1 MPSTFN
7 NIKLFSGTGSK
18 ALSEK
23 IAKCYGKE
31 LGKVILSRFSD
42 GEFQPH
48 YDESIRGCDVFLIQ
62 STCQPNDNLFELLM
76 MIDAAKRASAHY
88 ITAVIPYF
96 GLARQ
101 DRKDKPRVAIGAKLV
116 ANLLTA
122 AGIHRI
128 MTMDLHAAQ
137 IQGFFDIPVDHLD
150 ASVIFVP
157 YIKSLGLE
165 NLTIASPDMGGS
177 YRARSFAKFF
187 NAEVVICDKR
197 RKRANEIESM
207 SIIGDVTDQDI
218 VLIDDIIDT
227 GGTLAKAA
235 SLIMEKGAIIAMCAA
250 GIVFN
255 AIGKGDQPLVL
266 FCYTDVHSLE
276 PGGTIAGVLLC
287 KLIVIS
293 NKLMG
298 NAFCRACIGHRIG
311 IHQQANDIGFKGIIR
326 KLGIPDRNPGCIP
339 GTVCNQVMFA
349 FFDQCFIGISKGV
362 GYNRTVRTCIMFI

>member
-1 MPSTFN
+1 MPTTFN
-7 NIKLFSGTGSK
+7 PVKLFSGSGTIP
-18 ALSEK
+18 LSEK
-23 IAKCYGKE
+23 IAESYGKE

-96 GLARQ
+96 GMARQ

-177 YRARSFAKFF
+177 YRARTFAKYF

-218 VLIDDIIDT
+218 VLIDDICDT
-227 GGTLAKAA
+227 AGTLSKAA
-235 SLIMEKGAIIAMCAA
+235 GLIMEKGAKSVRAVCTHAVLS
-250 GIVFN
+250 GN
-255 AIGKGDQPLVL
+255 A
-266 FCYTDVHSLE
+266 YA
-276 PGGTIAGVLLC
+276 TIEKSALTE
-287 KLIVIS
+287 LIVTDTIPLKHSSSKIKVLSTAELFAKAIANVNEHASIS
-293 NKLMG
+293 DL
-298 NAFCRACIGHRIG
+298 FRI
-311 IHQQANDIGFKGIIR
+311 
-326 KLGIPDRNPGCIP
+326 
-339 GTVCNQVMFA
+339 
-349 FFDQCFIGISKGV
+349 
-362 GYNRTVRTCIMFI
+362 

>member
-1 MPSTFN
+1 MYSKSEVMPLNFN
-7 NIKLFSGTGSK
+7 TVKLFSGSGTK
-18 ALSEK
+18 DLSLK
-23 IAKCYGKE
+23 IAEKYGKE
-31 LGKVILSRFSD
+31 LGSVVLSRFSD

-48 YDESIRGCDVFLIQ
+48 YEESVRGCDVFIIQ
-62 STCQPNDNLFELLM
+62 STCQPNDNLVELLM

-88 ITAVIPYF
+88 ITAVIPYY

-137 IQGFFDIPVDHLD
+137 IQAFFDIPVDHLD

-157 YIKSLGLE
+157 HIKSLGLK

-177 YRARSFAKFF
+177 YRARTFAKFF

-207 SIIGDVTDQDI
+207 SIIGDVTGQDI

-227 GGTLAKAA
+227 AGTLCKAA
-235 SLIMEKGAIIAMCAA
+235 ALIMENGANSVRAVCTHAVLSGKAYEAIENSVLAELLVTDTIPLKRKSDKIRVLSTADLFAKAIASVNEH
-250 GIVFN
+250 GSISE
-255 AIGKGDQPLVL
+255 L
-266 FCYTDVHSLE
+266 FK
-276 PGGTIAGVLLC
+276 I
-287 KLIVIS
+287 
-293 NKLMG
+293 
-298 NAFCRACIGHRIG
+298 
-311 IHQQANDIGFKGIIR
+311 
-326 KLGIPDRNPGCIP
+326 
-339 GTVCNQVMFA
+339 
-349 FFDQCFIGISKGV
+349 
-362 GYNRTVRTCIMFI
+362 